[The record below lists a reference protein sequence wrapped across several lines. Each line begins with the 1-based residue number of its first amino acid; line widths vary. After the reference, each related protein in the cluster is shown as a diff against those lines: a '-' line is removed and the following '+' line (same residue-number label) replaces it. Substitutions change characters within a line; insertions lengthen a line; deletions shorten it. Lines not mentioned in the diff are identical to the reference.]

1 MKKHRFFTRFT
12 PKGENIK
19 LFVLDLSDKE
29 TIYEY
34 YLHNGKMKATT
45 ELMKVMIDGFQNIRE
60 IDADEAADLYLKDG
74 FKEAMASIVEIKK
87 I

>member
-29 TIYEY
+29 KIYEY
-34 YLHNGKMKATT
+34 YLHNGKMKETT

-60 IDADEAADLYLKDG
+60 IDAEEAADLYLKDG